1 MKNLQSLPPSPLDF
15 SHVCHPCT
23 TQQFLSISLKNCF
36 FPGLLP
42 CMPSLQYT
50 SVPVY
55 FSKKF
60 VSYQDYSHVCHLCTT
75 LQFLSISPKKLFHV
89 SPKDHSHVC
98 YLCTTQQFTSLIFST
113 PRPQFPKT
121 LKTVKK
127 FLKHN
132 QMLQNQNF
140 QKVTTPILHP
150 K

>member
-23 TQQFLSISLKNCF
+23 THQFLSISLKNCF

-55 FSKKF
+55 FSKKN
-60 VSYQDYSHVCHLCTT
+60 C
-75 LQFLSISPKKLFHV
+75 FLPGLLPCMPSLHYTAVPVYFSKISHV
-89 SPKDHSHVC
+89 SPKDHFHVC
-98 YLCTTQQFTSLIFST
+98 HLCTTQQFTSLIFST

-127 FLKHN
+127 FLQHN